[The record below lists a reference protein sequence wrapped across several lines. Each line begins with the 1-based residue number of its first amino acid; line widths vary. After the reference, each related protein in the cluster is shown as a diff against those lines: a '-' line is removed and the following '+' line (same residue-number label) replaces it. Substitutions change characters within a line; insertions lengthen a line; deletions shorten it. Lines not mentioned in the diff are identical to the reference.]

1 MNGNRCWHAL
11 LYLQG
16 SPSGGRGSLRLDGR
30 NYCKC
35 AKDRRAWSR
44 HCLWLYQSRESIH
57 RVLLG
62 AEQSGCKQRW
72 LCNSVNS
79 LENAVPLY
87 VCSQDK
93 GEGCLACFAESVR
106 SGFQGILGDPNS
118 HLLPC
123 YLSSLRTVW
132 NVFGIAKAQT
142 TKNLCSVWHLVAFF
156 WNFSISF

>member
-44 HCLWLYQSRESIH
+44 HCLWFYQSSNSIQW
-57 RVLLG
+57 VLLG
-62 AEQSGCKQRW
+62 AEKSVCKEKW
-72 LCNSVNS
+72 LCNSFNS

-87 VCSQDK
+87 VCLQDK
-93 GEGCLACFAESVR
+93 GEGCLACFTEWIWSDLN
-106 SGFQGILGDPNS
+106 SKGFWATPIPIYFHVTWAHLG
-118 HLLPC
+118 
-123 YLSSLRTVW
+123 
-132 NVFGIAKAQT
+132 
-142 TKNLCSVWHLVAFF
+142 LCGWCLA
-156 WNFSISF
+156 